1 MFKKTLQDVL
11 AITEAEARAESLLE
25 RVRERILAFEP
36 FESGEVLAR
45 TKAGLSRFVL
55 AQGLGE
61 AGAKALAALG
71 DEPTLRVDTTEDLHA
86 RGLWTGPAHAS
97 LLVLRLKAPGVSE
110 AAIVLG
116 HARAWS
122 FAAAPLSRIRTIGEV
137 TLRLLLLGSRF
148 PSTSEETGRLH
159 VEVAGLRARLSSL
172 ESEIAGL
179 RAERSRPRSGRLR

>member
-1 MFKKTLQDVL
+1 MFEQTIQDVL

-36 FESGEVLAR
+36 FECGELVAQ

-61 AGAKALAALG
+61 AGAKALVVLG
-71 DEPTLRVDTTEDLHA
+71 DEPTLRVDTTEALQAH
-86 RGLWTGPAHAS
+86 GLWTGPAHAS
-97 LLVLRLKAPGVSE
+97 LLVLRLTAPGVSQ

-122 FAAAPLSRIRTIGEV
+122 FAAAPLSRIRTIGGV
-137 TLRLLLLGSRF
+137 ALRLLLLGSRF
-148 PSTSEETGRLH
+148 PAASEETVRLH
-159 VEVAGLRARLSSL
+159 LEVAGLRARLSSL

-179 RAERSRPRSGRLR
+179 RAERSRPRSDTPR

>member
-1 MFKKTLQDVL
+1 MFKQTLQDVL

-25 RVRERILAFEP
+25 RVRDRILAFEP
-36 FESGEVLAR
+36 FEGGEVLAR

-55 AQGLGE
+55 APGLGE

-71 DEPTLRVDTTEDLHA
+71 DERTLRIDTTEELQA

-97 LLVLRLKAPGVSE
+97 LLVLRLTAPEVNE

-122 FAAAPLSRIRTIGEV
+122 FAAAPLSRLRTIGEIA
-137 TLRLLLLGSRF
+137 LRLLLLGSRF
-148 PSTSEETGRLH
+148 PSTSEETVRLH
-159 VEVAGLRARLSSL
+159 VEVAGLRARLASL
-172 ESEIAGL
+172 ESEIADL
-179 RAERSRPRSGRLR
+179 RAERSRPRSDRPR